1 MQNVYLVLL
10 ALLVN
15 IIVPFKESMAQAGIT
30 DRPNIIILFA
40 DDLGYGDIGPFGHPT
55 IQTPHLNRMA
65 REGMRLTQF
74 YVAASVCTPS
84 RAGLLTGRLPVRS
97 GMASDERRV
106 LFPNSKGGLPDEE
119 ITIAEA
125 LKKEGYATAAIGK
138 WHLGHLPEHLPTEHG
153 FDRYYGVP
161 YSNDMKTTANGE
173 KGVPLVRNKTIV
185 EYPATQRT
193 LTRRYTEEALS
204 FIEANETQPFFLYL
218 PYTFPHVPLHAS
230 EAFRDTSAR
239 GLYGDVVEEIDW
251 SVGQILGTLRD
262 RGLAKNT
269 LVVFTSDNGPWL
281 TQDLRGGSA
290 GLLRGGKGSTW
301 EGGMREPTLVWGPG
315 MIEGG
320 TVSGAVGSTMDLF
333 TTSLEL
339 AGAEVPD
346 DRVID
351 GESLLPVFRD
361 PTAAG
366 RDHVFYYRGEQLYA
380 VRKGPWKAHFTTQA
394 GYGDEPHQQ
403 DPPLLY
409 HLEHDPREKFNKA
422 EEHPE
427 VIKEIRSLVKTHRA
441 NLRRGEDQL
450 VETFDDGAR
459 LPLKRAPEVE
469 AGGTEGDDSDY
480 SAIFR
485 GVLDPAVAGGP

>member
-10 ALLVN
+10 ALIVN

-230 EAFRDTSAR
+230 EAFRGTSAR

-251 SVGQILGTLRD
+251 TVGRILEALRET
-262 RGLAKNT
+262 GQAKNT
-269 LVVFTSDNGPWL
+269 LVFFTSDNGPWL
-281 TQDLRGGSA
+281 EFDQQGGSA
-290 GLLRGGKGSTW
+290 GLLRGGKSTTW
-301 EGGMREPTLVWGPG
+301 EGGMREPALAWWP
-315 MIEGG
+315 G
-320 TVSGAVGSTMDLF
+320 TVPAGSVTPAVSSTMDLF
-333 TTSLEL
+333 STALEL
-339 AGAEVPD
+339 AGAELPQD
-346 DRVID
+346 GRVID
-351 GESLLPVFRD
+351 GQNLMPVLTGETD
-361 PTAAG
+361 EG
-366 RDHVFYYRGEQLYA
+366 RETLFYYEGGGLHA
-380 VRKGPWKAHFTTQA
+380 VRMGPWKAHFQVSPDA
-394 GYGDEPHQQ
+394 PGAEP
-403 DPPLLY
+403 PPEEKLPLLF
-409 HLEHDPREKFNKA
+409 HLGHDPSEQYDVA
-422 EEHPE
+422 SEHPE
-427 VIKEIRSLVKTHRA
+427 VLEEIRALVEEHRRD
-441 NLRRGEDQL
+441 LERGEDQL
-450 VETFDDGAR
+450 AERGEQYRTA
-459 LPLKRAPEVE
+459 
-469 AGGTEGDDSDY
+469 SDEE
-480 SAIFR
+480 
-485 GVLDPAVAGGP
+485 

>member
-1 MQNVYLVLL
+1 
-10 ALLVN
+10 
-15 IIVPFKESMAQAGIT
+15 MAQAGIT

-161 YSNDMKTTANGE
+161 YSNDMKTDANGE

-301 EGGMREPTLVWGPG
+301 ERRE
-315 MIEGG
+315 
-320 TVSGAVGSTMDLF
+320 
-333 TTSLEL
+333 
-339 AGAEVPD
+339 
-346 DRVID
+346 R
-351 GESLLPVFRD
+351 
-361 PTAAG
+361 
-366 RDHVFYYRGEQLYA
+366 
-380 VRKGPWKAHFTTQA
+380 
-394 GYGDEPHQQ
+394 
-403 DPPLLY
+403 
-409 HLEHDPREKFNKA
+409 
-422 EEHPE
+422 
-427 VIKEIRSLVKTHRA
+427 
-441 NLRRGEDQL
+441 
-450 VETFDDGAR
+450 
-459 LPLKRAPEVE
+459 
-469 AGGTEGDDSDY
+469 
-480 SAIFR
+480 
-485 GVLDPAVAGGP
+485 